1 MTCCALVAVI
11 THCRRRPL
19 SLLIGGNHTLESI
32 SSLQEAA
39 SRRGNQ
45 EFDVGIAATPGCRHR
60 HRRDMLRPCRCH
72 CPLMSSPAVF
82 TQHCHGRSGRHQ
94 GGDTIP
100 HHQAQHHTHV
110 SSYRRQSNFGIHI
123 LSPGSSIQGSL
134 SRIQCRYHCNSWLST
149 LSLILLLLLYSV
161 LSPSV
166 AIEIPTLPPSS
177 VSCCCRPHLHYGSYL
192 MRMPHCL
199 P

>member
-1 MTCCALVAVI
+1 MSLSSPIVGVARCLFLSEAITLWNPYPLSRKQHPGVAIKNSMSVSLQLLVVDIAIAVTCCAL
-11 THCRRRPL
+11 
-19 SLLIGGNHTLESI
+19 S
-32 SSLQEAA
+32 
-39 SRRGNQ
+39 
-45 EFDVGIAATPGCRHR
+45 
-60 HRRDMLRPCRCH
+60 CH